1 GYFSERPSH
10 PLTRGSTSYHSYH
23 SSYDRVPRSDIIKVA
38 IYDGKTSWR
47 DFLSQFE
54 MAAHANRWDRNTRA
68 VRLACNLRG
77 SAQALLSDLTLEVK
91 YDYDRLVAAL
101 TNRFEP
107 ENQCDIYKAQI
118 KQRMRKKDEPLTE
131 LAQDIT
137 RLTRMAYPSA
147 VQDLRDT
154 LAKDC
159 FVEALNDAELEM
171 FVCQKE
177 PETLEEAVRVALK
190 YEAFSHSRCKR
201 LMTSKSS
208 VRMQH
213 ESSDVESVSGGDI
226 REIKAALSEIKQA
239 NKSQINPDQ
248 NVRDTRRCFI
258 CNENTHL
265 RRNCPFNPY
274 NNTRNNSNNY
284 GPPSLLG
291 NYPGSQPPNWNG
303 PFNVRAGMNNQSA
316 VNTGNSGRNFYRDS
330 RRYRN
335 QENRQ

>member
-1 GYFSERPSH
+1 
-10 PLTRGSTSYHSYH
+10 
-23 SSYDRVPRSDIIKVA
+23 
-38 IYDGKTSWR
+38 
-47 DFLSQFE
+47 
-54 MAAHANRWDRNTRA
+54 M
-68 VRLACNLRG
+68 
-77 SAQALLSDLTLEVK
+77 LSDLTLEVK

-190 YEAFSHSRCKR
+190 YEAFSHSRRKR

-213 ESSDVESVSGGDI
+213 E
-226 REIKAALSEIKQA
+226 
-239 NKSQINPDQ
+239 
-248 NVRDTRRCFI
+248 
-258 CNENTHL
+258 
-265 RRNCPFNPY
+265 
-274 NNTRNNSNNY
+274 
-284 GPPSLLG
+284 
-291 NYPGSQPPNWNG
+291 
-303 PFNVRAGMNNQSA
+303 
-316 VNTGNSGRNFYRDS
+316 
-330 RRYRN
+330 
-335 QENRQ
+335 